1 MKGGNQLAN
10 NIANIINTQLRF
22 TGMAS
27 GLDTDYIVEQMMKVD
42 WMKVD
47 SYKQQKQI
55 LEWKRD
61 DYRNIINLLRSF
73 KDEFFDVLRPA
84 TNMRSSSTYY
94 AYKVKYSDENVVT
107 ATTNGHV
114 AMTQHTIEVIRLAEK
129 ARMEATQS
137 GIFGANEL
145 SLSSTISEVANKL
158 GINLIDDKLILT
170 INDVTI
176 EVDGSK
182 KLSDLISA
190 INNSNAGVKISYSSF
205 LDKFFIESKATGA
218 DAKIDLTD
226 STTSEFFE
234 ALGFDID
241 VVPATG
247 QDAEFV
253 LDGKT
258 ATRNSNNFTIDGI
271 TYSLNSTGTT
281 TITLTQDTDAIFNKI
296 KSFIDKY
303 NEVVTKITE
312 KVNETRPKSGGTY
325 GDYYLPLTDEQKE
338 AMTEKEIELW
348 EEKAKQGLL
357 RNDSLLSGIVQ
368 RFRSV
373 MGDITEAGGLFSIGI
388 STGHWRDGAK
398 LFIDENKLRKAIEEN
413 PDRIMEIFAKQSS
426 IAYDPDNSNE
436 DKKKR
441 YAESGVVERLFDVI
455 QDYIRT
461 TRNDNGKKGLLL
473 EKAGIAGDTTE
484 FQNSITKEI
493 NEKESYIQDLIE
505 KLYTKQESLYLK
517 FATLETALGR
527 MNAQSAWLSQTLG
540 NAQR

>member
-1 MKGGNQLAN
+1 LAN

-94 AYKVKYSDENVVT
+94 AYKVKYSDESVVT
-107 ATTNGHV
+107 AIANGQV

-129 ARMEATQS
+129 AKLEATQS
-137 GIFGANEL
+137 GILGANEL
-145 SLSSTISEVANKL
+145 SLNSTISEVASKL
-158 GINLIDDKLILT
+158 GIDLTDDKLVLT
-170 INDVTI
+170 INDATI

-205 LDKFFIESKATGA
+205 LDKFFIESKNTGTS
-218 DAKIDLTD
+218 AKIDLTD
-226 STTSEFFE
+226 GATTEFFK
-234 ALGFDID
+234 ALGFGNSDDEPLI
-241 VVPATG
+241 AYG
-247 QDAEFV
+247 QDAEFI
-253 LDGKT
+253 LDNKH

-271 TYSLNSTGTT
+271 TYSLNGIGTT

-303 NEVVTKITE
+303 NEIVTKITE

-325 GDYYLPLTDEQKE
+325 GNYYLPLTDEQKQ
-338 AMTEKEIELW
+338 AMSEKEIELW
-348 EEKAKQGLL
+348 EEKAKQGLV
-357 RNDSLLSGIVQ
+357 RNDSLLMGLVQ
-368 RFRSV
+368 RLRSV
-373 MGDITEAGGLFSIGI
+373 MGDPTEAGGLFSIGI
-388 STGHWRDGAK
+388 STGHWREGAK

-413 PDRIMEIFAKQSS
+413 PDRVMEIFAKQSS
-426 IAYDPDNSNE
+426 IAYDPDNSIE

-461 TRNDNGKKGLLL
+461 TRNDDGKKGLLL

-484 FQNSITKEI
+484 FQNIITKEI

-505 KLYTKQESLYLK
+505 KLYLKQESLYLK
-517 FATLETALGR
+517 FAALETALGR
-527 MNAQSAWLSQTLG
+527 MNAQSSWLAQTLG
-540 NAQR
+540 NVQR